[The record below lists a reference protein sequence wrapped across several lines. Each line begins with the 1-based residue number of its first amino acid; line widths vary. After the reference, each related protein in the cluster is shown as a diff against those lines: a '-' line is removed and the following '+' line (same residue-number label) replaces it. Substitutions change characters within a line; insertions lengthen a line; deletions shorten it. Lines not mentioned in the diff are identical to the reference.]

1 MKILL
6 VTLGEKLG
14 FAMEILNYI
23 AIIFDA
29 ILLLCFSWF
38 YIYYIVNGFKKET
51 DIKATHHE
59 GILQISFPKEDIPKK
74 TSKNITVS

>member
-14 FAMEILNYI
+14 LAMEILNYI
-23 AIIFDA
+23 AIIFDV

-38 YIYYIVNGFKKET
+38 YIYYIVNGFMKE
-51 DIKATHHE
+51 KAVK
-59 GILQISFPKEDIPKK
+59 IVSPKFSFAVFIPARNESKVI
-74 TSKNITVS
+74 KNILDS